1 VRKSERTR
9 LLHGPYRSPVLRVG
23 DRATCLYKDGDV
35 VVTTWTDARILWPRC
50 KRCQGKGRP
59 SLLVDEELARAIRT
73 ESAAALRFWWGVG
86 EPLVW
91 KGRKALGVGRTDNPG
106 SARLIRAASQKG
118 ADSMRRNDWP
128 SQAREERRERAVAG
142 DYAARLQPGYHGPR
156 WTQGE
161 LALLGT
167 DADKVIAARIG
178 KSRDAVRAQRVRR
191 KIPPKR

>member
-1 VRKSERTR
+1 MKDQERVK
-9 LLHGPYRSPVLRVG
+9 LLSGPYKAPRLRRG
-23 DRATCLYKDGDV
+23 DRAACLFKDCGV
-35 VVTTWTDARILWPRC
+35 VGTGWTDARVSWPRC
-50 KRCQGKGRP
+50 LPVGTKGRP
-59 SLLVDEELARAIRT
+59 LLPVDEELARAIRH
-73 ESAAALRFWWGVG
+73 ESAAALCHWWGVS
-86 EPLVW
+86 ELLVW
-91 KGRKALGVGRTDNPG
+91 KWRRALGVGRTDNPG